1 MYIDIFLL
9 RSSMSCIPTIYFE
22 SSILCPIGVSKAKKT
37 VKVSQFKNCMMFGP
51 HLKLWE
57 QPKLCLTNRSD
68 IISLKV
74 KKLNIRVFFQ
84 ILCVTMKNI
93 LQFINRDT
101 FTVK

>member
-1 MYIDIFLL
+1 MYIVDIFLL

-22 SSILCPIGVSKAKKT
+22 SSILCPIGISKAKKT

-74 KKLNIRVFFQ
+74 KELNIRVFFSNFM
-84 ILCVTMKNI
+84 CHNEKHPAVHK
-93 LQFINRDT
+93 
-101 FTVK
+101 